1 MVPWLKTSAPCWW
14 PGRGSPHSVWHG
26 RDLQVPTPHN
36 IPAGPEHNWVLP
48 THPGRHG
55 NRPLGP
61 QPSPPPS
68 LSASPSPWWAHRHP
82 VHVGLCR
89 KTEKCPQSSDGH
101 CFPWTQPTKG
111 SLQTLVF
118 ESLDSGW
125 RQQGQ
130 SDRNYDQFFLPNH
143 QHVSPPPPRGLS
155 VSICTGK
162 GRAEDVTRTY
172 LLGSSEIRVKF
183 TQGYQGSIS
192 VRIPHL
198 LVLSE

>member
-61 QPSPPPS
+61 QPPPPPS

-82 VHVGLCR
+82 VHVGLCLKR
-89 KTEKCPQSSDGH
+89 RRVLRAQMGTV
-101 CFPWTQPTKG
+101 FPG
-111 SLQTLVF
+111 
-118 ESLDSGW
+118 LD
-125 RQQGQ
+125 
-130 SDRNYDQFFLPNH
+130 L
-143 QHVSPPPPRGLS
+143 PRGLYKHLCLNPWIRGGDSRGDQTETMTSSSSQTISMSPRPHPGAS
-155 VSICTGK
+155 VSPSVQ
-162 GRAEDVTRTY
+162 GRGGR
-172 LLGSSEIRVKF
+172 KM
-183 TQGYQGSIS
+183 
-192 VRIPHL
+192 
-198 LVLSE
+198 